1 MDVLIPCHIC
11 FLTVA
16 IVLRHL
22 ASHIL
27 GLGASDFVQLIAA
40 DGGLEIAAYGIR
52 HIAARIVYDIL
63 GIVCDSTI
71 FCGIG
76 DIKCSLQLR
85 GLIGAIGDRLFGRI
99 QVVLQLIHFRAV
111 SQLLSRCIGYIIG
124 SIGIGTIGH
133 PCLKAAFLLGHS
145 GIGGF
150 SFADDRGD
158 FIALLC
164 HFGFASIRLYVAH
177 DGIDALLE
185 GRAFSLSTRNGIR
198 DAFVV
203 QHAGI
208 IAHLVGQL
216 RIRFVG
222 DVLRFVRNV
231 AGHGRG
237 LVSAD
242 GIFLI
247 SIDLVGLLA
256 SDVDVL
262 IPSDSM
268 IFRTLDMGIKSAVEV
283 LRRLSCHGGSQ
294 LAAYGIRHIAGGV
307 VHDILCIVCDSTILS
322 GVLDI
327 SAGIVLNIHCI
338 VFNGALFSDIGDI
351 LRSLLRLR
359 GRACRIRDFCH
370 GRILGIDLK
379 IHILPILVLN
389 LEAILCRSDFRIGL
403 VAVLVSRRA
412 IDAFCGLARIG
423 AISLR
428 IFGFGL
434 DTICCHIR
442 AGFCP
447 VSRVALL
454 RIGFAALF
462 RMGELALRGHTA
474 LFHLSVM
481 SDTVCGNRSRAIMN
495 RTIRVRLLVFHGN
508 LAYIELAIDRQIFL
522 YGDIF
527 LKFCFAFCGQCAIE
541 RGLFIDTERAIDL
554 SILEAGFT
562 SHIERAIHRC
572 TFQRRSP
579 IGHGQTFIHLYGFLE
594 CRLSSGDERTIDFR
608 ILKAG
613 FTSHIERA
621 IHIRLF
627 ELGIACDRERLIHGH
642 VALELR
648 SIFHF
653 QRACVHSARRGDI
666 ASASIHAFACQL
678 AIRSHIAFRLHVA
691 KVIDSHIAFDRS
703 FVCSV
708 IAFDSGGALIG
719 RSNGVRIGLNVI
731 CIRLDI
737 ALELDILLFEFSD
750 ILTVFSDFPFQLRI
764 FSGTRCF
771 FCRQIFIGLI
781 QLFASDCIGGALI

>member
-1 MDVLIPCHIC
+1 M
-11 FLTVA
+11 
-16 IVLRHL
+16 
-22 ASHIL
+22 
-27 GLGASDFVQLIAA
+27 
-40 DGGLEIAAYGIR
+40 
-52 HIAARIVYDIL
+52 
-63 GIVCDSTI
+63 
-71 FCGIG
+71 
-76 DIKCSLQLR
+76 
-85 GLIGAIGDRLFGRI
+85 
-99 QVVLQLIHFRAV
+99 
-111 SQLLSRCIGYIIG
+111 
-124 SIGIGTIGH
+124 
-133 PCLKAAFLLGHS
+133 
-145 GIGGF
+145 
-150 SFADDRGD
+150 
-158 FIALLC
+158 
-164 HFGFASIRLYVAH
+164 
-177 DGIDALLE
+177 
-185 GRAFSLSTRNGIR
+185 
-198 DAFVV
+198 
-203 QHAGI
+203 
-208 IAHLVGQL
+208 
-216 RIRFVG
+216 
-222 DVLRFVRNV
+222 
-231 AGHGRG
+231 
-237 LVSAD
+237 
-242 GIFLI
+242 
-247 SIDLVGLLA
+247 
-256 SDVDVL
+256 DVL

-268 IFRTLDMGIKSAVEV
+268 IFRTSDIGIKSAVEV

-359 GRACRIRDFCH
+359 GRARRIRDFRH

-379 IHILPILVLN
+379 IRILPILVLN
-389 LEAILCRSDFRIGL
+389 LDAILCRSDFHIGL
-403 VAVLVSRRA
+403 VAVLVSHIA
-412 IDAFCGLARIG
+412 IDVFCGLTRIG

-428 IFGFGL
+428 IFGFSL
-434 DTICCHIR
+434 DTIRCHIR
-442 AGFCP
+442 ASFCP

-562 SHIERAIHRC
+562 SHIERAIH
-572 TFQRRSP
+572 
-579 IGHGQTFIHLYGFLE
+579 
-594 CRLSSGDERTIDFR
+594 
-608 ILKAG
+608 
-613 FTSHIERA
+613 
-621 IHIRLF
+621 IRLF

-666 ASASIHAFACQL
+666 ASASIYAFAFQL

-719 RSNGVRIGLNVI
+719 GSDVVRIGLNVI
-731 CIRLDI
+731 CIRLNLALELGILRFEVSDI
-737 ALELDILLFEFSD
+737 ALCRCHFAIQRCD
-750 ILTVFSDFPFQLRI
+750 ILTVFSDFPFQHGVFRFEFTNGCFIGVNLTFCGSKSIIESIISIRT
-764 FSGTRCF
+764 SRF
-771 FCRQIFIGLI
+771 FCRDLILKLRLCVCNRCIAIRNFLRDGIMDYLISIGDFSVDGRVDSRIAIIFFLRNSGSNCSSSRICFSRNLAINFGLI
-781 QLFASDCIGGALI
+781 IDIRRLRIGCEFRIYVISCCRNSISYSSIDLCLGICIVYTITRQRGRFVSLSS

>member
-1 MDVLIPCHIC
+1 MDFFAGDIGLQSA
-11 FLTVA
+11 FE
-16 IVLRHL
+16 VLRRLSCHGG
-22 ASHIL
+22 S
-27 GLGASDFVQLIAA
+27 QLT
-40 DGGLEIAAYGIR
+40 AYGIR
-52 HIAARIVYDIL
+52 HIAGGVVHDIL
-63 GIVCDSTI
+63 CIVCNRAI

-85 GLIGAIGDRLFGRI
+85 GLIGAIGNRLFGRI
-99 QVVLQLIHFRAV
+99 QVVLQLIHFCAAG
-111 SQLLSRCIGYIIG
+111 QHLSRCIGYIIG

-177 DGIDALLE
+177 DGIDALLK
-185 GRAFSLSTRNGIR
+185 GRAFSISTWNGIR
-198 DAFVV
+198 DAFSV

-208 IAHLVGQL
+208 IAHLVSQL

-222 DVLRFVRNV
+222 DVLRFVRNI

-242 GIFLI
+242 GVYLI
-247 SIDLVGLLA
+247 PIDLVGLLT
-256 SDVDVL
+256 SDMDVL

-283 LRRLSCHGGSQ
+283 LRRLSCHGGGQ
-294 LAAYGIRHIAGGV
+294 LAAYGIRHIAGGI
-307 VHDILCIVCDSTILS
+307 VHDILCIVCDGAILS
-322 GVLDI
+322 GIGDI
-327 SAGIVLNIHCI
+327 FAGIVLDILCI

-359 GRACRIRDFCH
+359 GRARRIRDFRH
-370 GRILGIDLK
+370 GRILGIDLM
-379 IHILPILVLN
+379 ILILPILVLN

-495 RTIRVRLLVFHGN
+495 RTIRVRLLVLHGN
-508 LAYIELAIDRQIFL
+508 LAYIELAIDRQFFL

-527 LKFCFAFCGQCAIE
+527 LKFCFAFCGQFVIE
-541 RGLFIDTERAIDL
+541 RGLFIDTERAIDRG
-554 SILEAGFT
+554 ILEISIARN
-562 SHIERAIHRC
+562 SQLAIHLC
-572 TFQRRSP
+572 TFQRGIA

-594 CRLSSGDERTIDFR
+594 CRLSSGGERTIDFR
-608 ILKAG
+608 ILEAG

-621 IHIRLF
+621 ER
-627 ELGIACDRERLIHGH
+627 GIACDRERLIHGH

>member
-1 MDVLIPCHIC
+1 M
-11 FLTVA
+11 
-16 IVLRHL
+16 
-22 ASHIL
+22 
-27 GLGASDFVQLIAA
+27 
-40 DGGLEIAAYGIR
+40 
-52 HIAARIVYDIL
+52 
-63 GIVCDSTI
+63 
-71 FCGIG
+71 
-76 DIKCSLQLR
+76 
-85 GLIGAIGDRLFGRI
+85 
-99 QVVLQLIHFRAV
+99 
-111 SQLLSRCIGYIIG
+111 
-124 SIGIGTIGH
+124 
-133 PCLKAAFLLGHS
+133 
-145 GIGGF
+145 
-150 SFADDRGD
+150 
-158 FIALLC
+158 
-164 HFGFASIRLYVAH
+164 
-177 DGIDALLE
+177 
-185 GRAFSLSTRNGIR
+185 
-198 DAFVV
+198 
-203 QHAGI
+203 
-208 IAHLVGQL
+208 
-216 RIRFVG
+216 
-222 DVLRFVRNV
+222 
-231 AGHGRG
+231 
-237 LVSAD
+237 
-242 GIFLI
+242 
-247 SIDLVGLLA
+247 
-256 SDVDVL
+256 DVL

-268 IFRTLDMGIKSAVEV
+268 IFRTSDIGIKSAVEV

-294 LAAYGIRHIAGGV
+294 LAAYGIRHIAARIV
-307 VHDILCIVCDSTILS
+307 YDILGIVCDSTILS

-359 GRACRIRDFCH
+359 GRARRIRDFRH

-379 IHILPILVLN
+379 IRILPILVLN
-389 LEAILCRSDFRIGL
+389 LDAILCRSDFHIGL
-403 VAVLVSRRA
+403 VAVLVSHIA
-412 IDAFCGLARIG
+412 IDVFCGLTRIG

-434 DTICCHIR
+434 DTIRCHIR

-562 SHIERAIHRC
+562 SHIERAIH
-572 TFQRRSP
+572 
-579 IGHGQTFIHLYGFLE
+579 
-594 CRLSSGDERTIDFR
+594 
-608 ILKAG
+608 
-613 FTSHIERA
+613 
-621 IHIRLF
+621 IRLF

-666 ASASIHAFACQL
+666 ASASIYAFAFQL

-719 RSNGVRIGLNVI
+719 RSNGVRIFCCLCIQFDQIIGYALVFLNIVLIFGYSADGIFTILNFLVDLLIQCCIGCNAIFDLRVDLLIQRRIGCNAIFDLRVNLSRQFRIFRFQTSDIRLRCRYISFQRTNIRLRCCHICLHPINIRFGSRHTTRKVSQGCLCGSGLGIQILNSLFI
-731 CIRLDI
+731 RSNFRCITSDLTIQLSLCCSNLFLEICLRRSQCIRSGKFTIRICFRVYICRIGFQIQFFIYLI
-737 ALELDILLFEFSD
+737 LGIGIVNSITCQRGRFVCLALK
-750 ILTVFSDFPFQLRI
+750 
-764 FSGTRCF
+764 RCF
-771 FCRQIFIGLI
+771 DYRFIHFVIHSSCKIIQRVFCSECGISKVFTQFII
-781 QLFASDCIGGALI
+781 PQ